1 MDGNPLMRI
10 KLKWLLLLHVLLMI
24 YSTSGILSKLAAG
37 FDFFS
42 WQFCLL
48 YAGVIGILGVYAI
61 GWQQVLKRMPLTSAF
76 SNKAITVVWGII
88 WGALFFSE
96 PITLMKVIG
105 AVFIICGVVL
115 YAQAEGD
122 EPKKAIAE
130 ESQELVGE
138 DVLP

>member
-1 MDGNPLMRI
+1 MSS
-10 KLKWLLLLHVLLMI
+10 KLKVFLCLHILLML
-24 YSTSGILSKLAAG
+24 YSCSGILSKFAAG
-37 FDFFS
+37 YDFLS

-48 YAGVIGILGVYAI
+48 YVGIIGILGVYAI

-96 PITLMKVIG
+96 PITLMKIVG
-105 AVFIICGVVL
+105 AVLIICGVVL
-115 YAQAEGD
+115 YAHADSHEQENSFVD
-122 EPKKAIAE
+122 
-130 ESQELVGE
+130 ESQELIGE